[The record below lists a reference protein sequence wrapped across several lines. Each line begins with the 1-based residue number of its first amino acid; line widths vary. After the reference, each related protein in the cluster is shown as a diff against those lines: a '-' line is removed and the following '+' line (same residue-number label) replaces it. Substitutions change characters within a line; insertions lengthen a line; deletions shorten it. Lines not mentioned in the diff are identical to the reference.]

1 MAESPVENLAIVTT
15 SVRHDWKAVATLLLS
30 LLVFVSGVAWVVV
43 GNNLRAA
50 AKDLEMNTKNIAT
63 LKADQAAIETK
74 AILVD
79 KRMDDV
85 LAEMKAM
92 NAKVGTIAESQARM
106 EGYILGKNK

>member
-1 MAESPVENLAIVTT
+1 MAESTAENIATVAT
-15 SVRHDWKAVATLLLS
+15 SVKQDWKAVAMLLLS

-50 AKDLEMNTKNIAT
+50 SKELETNTKNVAS
-63 LKADQAAIETK
+63 LKADQSAIETK

-85 LAEMKAM
+85 LAEMKAI
-92 NAKVGTIAESQARM
+92 NSKVGTVAESQARM
-106 EGYILGKNK
+106 EGYILGQKK